1 MSEEVIEGVLKS
13 DEFGNSNANHEELE
27 MFVLLTLHSGI
38 LLTVSG
44 PDAQKV
50 MDRVT
55 D

>member
-1 MSEEVIEGVLKS
+1 MSEGIAGILKR
-13 DEFGNSNANHEELE
+13 EFGNFDANLEELE

-38 LLTVSG
+38 LLTVSA
-44 PDAQKV
+44 PDAPKV

>member
-1 MSEEVIEGVLKS
+1 MSEGIGGILKS
-13 DEFGNSNANHEELE
+13 DEFGNSNANHEKLE

-38 LLTVSG
+38 LLNVSS
-44 PDAQKV
+44 PDVQKV